1 MAKIQYSPPTELHA
15 LAVKAH
21 QLIEA
26 GGGRLSDDA
35 CQALAEALRA
45 LYDEIYALADA
56 VHSLGAVMMW
66 ATQQGKQEAAAQLT
80 ELIRLTKPRF
90 QAFNEEVKGDQVNE
104 AKDAERNLRAL
115 EGKKEVLKVQRFGD
129 KAPPGSV
136 SDASLMPQ
144 PFGFRTPMVKR

>member
-15 LAVKAH
+15 IAIKAH
-21 QLIEA
+21 QLLEA

-35 CQALAEALRA
+35 CQALAAALRA

-66 ATQQGKQEAAAQLT
+66 ADQRGLKEAAAQLT
-80 ELIRLTKPRF
+80 ELIRVTKPRF

-104 AKDAERNLRAL
+104 AEKNLRAL
-115 EGKKEVLKVQRFGD
+115 EGKKEVLKVQRLGD

-136 SDASLMPQ
+136 SVASLMPQ